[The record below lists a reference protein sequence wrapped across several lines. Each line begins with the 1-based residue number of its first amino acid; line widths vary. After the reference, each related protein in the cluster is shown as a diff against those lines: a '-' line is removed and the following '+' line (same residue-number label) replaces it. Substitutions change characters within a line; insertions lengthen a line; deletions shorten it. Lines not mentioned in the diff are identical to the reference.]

1 MDGEFIREIASLCH
15 AHRVYLAHEIRN
27 GDVGRRQ
34 FLTIAPVAR
43 QPCNLDAIA
52 ELFYL
57 VAAGLAYGFKGVVIY
72 FAPID
77 YGDHI
82 IQEIDQV
89 TRHTGLCLATFAKK
103 DDVLP
108 GENGVFDL
116 WDNGLLIA
124 YNPRKD
130 VFPSTDLLY

>member
-1 MDGEFIREIASLCH
+1 M
-15 AHRVYLAHEIRN
+15 
-27 GDVGRRQ
+27 
-34 FLTIAPVAR
+34 
-43 QPCNLDAIA
+43 IA

-57 VAAGLAYGFKGVVIY
+57 VAAGLANGFKGVVIY

-77 YGDHI
+77 HGDHI

-89 TRHTGLCLATFAKK
+89 TRHTGLCLAAFAKK

-116 WDNGLLIA
+116 RDNGLFIA

-130 VFPSTDLLY
+130 VFPSPDLLYQIFAQLFFD